1 MLLDVQ
7 RKSILEA
14 VLLSSCNGLITGLR
28 LAWPVASAGV
38 ASAGEV
44 VVAISSRLFSRNY
57 PSLCYISFS
66 LCSAKAQVRVYV

>member
-14 VLLSSCNGLITGLR
+14 VLLSSCNGLKTRLR
-28 LAWPVASAGV
+28 LAWPVASAG
-38 ASAGEV
+38 EI

-57 PSLCYISFS
+57 PSLYCISFS